1 MLEPLVLA
9 PLKAIIVLFQCKI
22 TDYLPESKLQ
32 FNTAIRKQKLD
43 KILNLIKTEPTSTN
57 VDPTLPNVTTMVT
70 TTTTTLTAL
79 ATTETSVES
88 LVKSE
93 TTANIS
99 TTATTTTATATTTE
113 SEENSSSSVVAATQ
127 DAESHSV
134 ATPTLASV
142 ASTSSSSTSVT
153 PKDSD
158 VVFEIPQAIRFP
170 LNRNNLEVVVCKWA
184 SCGQEFDSNG
194 KLLDHLKVNSHT
206 KMSLMNKIRRLSD
219 HNSPWQICQIG
230 WFSDMTILATL

>member
-99 TTATTTTATATTTE
+99 TTTTTTTATIAE

-142 ASTSSSSTSVT
+142 ASTSVTS
-153 PKDSD
+153 KDSD

-194 KLLDHLKVNSHT
+194 KLLDHLKVNSH
-206 KMSLMNKIRRLSD
+206 KL
-219 HNSPWQICQIG
+219 G
-230 WFSDMTILATL
+230 G

>member
-1 MLEPLVLA
+1 M
-9 PLKAIIVLFQCKI
+9 
-22 TDYLPESKLQ
+22 PESKLQ

-70 TTTTTLTAL
+70 TTTTTLTTL

-99 TTATTTTATATTTE
+99 TTTTTATTTE

-142 ASTSSSSTSVT
+142 ASTSVTS
-153 PKDSD
+153 KDSD

-206 KMSLMNKIRRLSD
+206 KMSVNNKIKRL
-219 HNSPWQICQIG
+219 I
-230 WFSDMTILATL
+230 

>member
-70 TTTTTLTAL
+70 TTTTTLTTM

-99 TTATTTTATATTTE
+99 TTTTTTTTTATIAE

-134 ATPTLASV
+134 ATLTLASV
-142 ASTSSSSTSVT
+142 ASTSVTS
-153 PKDSD
+153 KDND

-230 WFSDMTILATL
+230 WFSDMTIIATL